1 MAILLDILSSLLVL
15 YFFPTVL
22 VQHKHFVCVLSH
34 PTIRELETLHSDQKK
49 KLETLHEVFAQQ
61 TYQLYCLHI
70 CRIDIQTNTRRFESL
85 FLVRALFRMKFI
97 CFTEELHLTFIVL
110 LYYFYFSIFLRMLLW
125 SLPG

>member
-1 MAILLDILSSLLVL
+1 MAILLDILSSLLLL

-22 VQHKHFVCVLSH
+22 VQHKHFNFPIPLSENWKLCIQ
-34 PTIRELETLHSDQKK
+34 TKKK

-97 CFTEELHLTFIVL
+97 CFTEELYQTFIVL